1 MHKILVAM
9 FMVLSFA
16 SLGDAQVPTSGN
28 IFFGYSYYNSNL
40 AVDRAS
46 LNGWEGS
53 LEGKVFPHVGIVADF
68 SGHYGSQD
76 YPVCPV
82 FVPVGGGGGGCATA
96 STSTHQ
102 LNVMFGPRISFSAG
116 RWRPF
121 GQGLFG
127 IAHVSS
133 NGFGSDNS
141 FAVALGGGVD
151 YRIVKPVA
159 WRFHLDYMRTQL
171 TLAGFSVS
179 SGSAQNNFRLSTGI
193 VFRF

>member
-1 MHKILVAM
+1 MRKILVAV

-16 SLGDAQVPTSGN
+16 GLGDAQVPTAGN
-28 IFFGYSYYNSNL
+28 IFVGYSYYNSNL
-40 AVDRAS
+40 EVDRAS

-53 LEGKVFPHVGIVADF
+53 LEGKVFPHVGIVADV

-76 YPVCPV
+76 FPICPV
-82 FVPVGGGGGGCATA
+82 VPVGSGDGGCAATSA
-96 STSTHQ
+96 STHE

-127 IAHVSS
+127 VAHISS

-141 FAVALGGGVD
+141 FALALGGGLD

-159 WRFHLDYMRTQL
+159 WRFQLDYMRTQL
-171 TLAGFSVS
+171 TLASSGFS
-179 SGSAQNNFRLSTGI
+179 SGSAQNNFRFSTGI
-193 VFRF
+193 VLRF